1 MASSDGT
8 VTSTNISPFPFS
20 VAQSRRT
27 TCDMCRERKVRC
39 DRGKPECGRCKKTL
53 KGGQKCTYPSTGGEA
68 AKFNSALRSLHA
80 RLAQAESM
88 LQERGVLFSK
98 DTELGSLS
106 EFSNLSRGLSND
118 IDLGDVPLDFGS
130 WEDATTDFDSMDGF
144 FDGPS
149 LPELKTDS
157 PSTRMTAPYCPSPEI
172 LLNVGQI
179 SEETM
184 QSLFQAYYDLV
195 QKHLQ
200 LIGQMEPLQST
211 LSVNTH
217 QGQALRYAVGMAGA
231 NTCENSQHLQQ
242 QCYVAA
248 RFHLEMAET
257 QTDSSSLLSLETV
270 QALILVARFEFTH
283 AREATALITTARLSR
298 LLSLLGY
305 DKLGG
310 YDARTDK
317 DGVLSPVRLE
327 EMKRTFWIAFLI
339 KCHASTRCPGW
350 EPIAIDEKASFLGP
364 IIGESEKIGIS
375 AANSMCDVLLQ
386 ADVLSASQAPIY
398 KEMSLFIMPPL
409 ALAAN
414 IQLRVLENWKKS
426 TGLNNHN
433 TSREIRLS
441 LKTIYSA
448 MNAFKDSTS
457 QYEPHITKCREFLD
471 SIQFGEPFTPEFVCL
486 ESTSYYGL
494 MPSQMNIRPG
504 GKTPINLAYSQQRPE
519 NYTSV
524 MVGLNHPL
532 SRGSVHIG
540 SSGPMA
546 SPTIDPGYLSHP
558 LDMEILVPGTQFIE
572 NIINQQE
579 IKRLLKGG
587 RLPSLACNLADI
599 EIAKQVTKERLWTT
613 YHPSC
618 TCAMMPKD
626 LGGVVNDRLVVHGN
640 IQATVYAVAERA
652 SDLIKED
659 WARCSS

>member
-8 VTSTNISPFPFS
+8 EASTNISPFPFS

-53 KGGQKCTYPSTGGEA
+53 KGGQKCTYPSAGGEA
-68 AKFNSALRSLHA
+68 AKFNSALQSLHA

-118 IDLGDVPLDFGS
+118 IDVGDVPLDFGS
-130 WEDATTDFDSMDGF
+130 WEDATTDFDSMDGL
-144 FDGPS
+144 FDEALQESLGLQGDISTALNPS

-200 LIGQMEPLQST
+200 LIGQMELLQSI
-211 LSVNTH
+211 LSINTH

-231 NTCENSQHLQQ
+231 GTCENSQHLQQ

-339 KCHASTRCPGW
+339 KCHASTRCTGW
-350 EPIAIDEKASFLGP
+350 EPIAIDEIHTVLPSKLATAESDQGIFIRDAVTQSTIENLQPFSLLVLAMKLLSSAHQHQRMTEANVARTGARDYNFCLVHERIDTTINTILTYLSSSTFLKGPDTPICVLTLIIVFGVRIALYNAAILNVQKASFLGP

-375 AANSMCDVLLQ
+375 AANSMCDILLQ

-414 IQLRVLENWKKS
+414 IQLRVLENWKKG

-448 MNAFKDSTS
+448 MNAFKGSTS

-471 SIQFGEPFTPEFVCL
+471 SIQFGEPFTPEFGVPI
-486 ESTSYYGL
+486 YG
-494 MPSQMNIRPG
+494 NR
-504 GKTPINLAYSQQRPE
+504 
-519 NYTSV
+519 
-524 MVGLNHPL
+524 
-532 SRGSVHIG
+532 
-540 SSGPMA
+540 SG
-546 SPTIDPGYLSHP
+546 
-558 LDMEILVPGTQFIE
+558 
-572 NIINQQE
+572 
-579 IKRLLKGG
+579 
-587 RLPSLACNLADI
+587 
-599 EIAKQVTKERLWTT
+599 
-613 YHPSC
+613 
-618 TCAMMPKD
+618 
-626 LGGVVNDRLVVHGN
+626 
-640 IQATVYAVAERA
+640 
-652 SDLIKED
+652 
-659 WARCSS
+659 